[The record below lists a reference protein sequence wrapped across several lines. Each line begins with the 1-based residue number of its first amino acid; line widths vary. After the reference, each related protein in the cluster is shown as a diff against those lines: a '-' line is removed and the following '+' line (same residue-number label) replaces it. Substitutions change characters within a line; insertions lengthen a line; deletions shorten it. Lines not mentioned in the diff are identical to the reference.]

1 MVIKSIVLRIHF
13 IIKKKGDDPINNGK
27 ESDFRTVRGY
37 QLLNQKE
44 GQLTPAMEDYL
55 EMVYRLCM
63 KNDYVRVG
71 QLAEFLN
78 VKAPSASKMIVKL
91 SALGYLKYDR
101 YEIIQMTDMGKD
113 LGKYLLKRHETIEAF
128 LTLIHSPDPLEETEL
143 IEHSL
148 SVTTVTNLS
157 ALMEFFRTDGDMEKI
172 LEKVKNGDL

>member
-1 MVIKSIVLRIHF
+1 M
-13 IIKKKGDDPINNGK
+13 NNGK

-44 GQLTPAMEDYL
+44 GQLTSAMEDYL

-63 KNDYVRVG
+63 QNDYVRVG

-78 VKAPSASKMIVKL
+78 VKALSASKMIVKL
-91 SALGYLKYDR
+91 SAMGYLKYDR
-101 YEIIQMTDMGKD
+101 YEIIQMTDRGMD

-148 SVTTVTNLS
+148 SVTTVINLS
-157 ALMEFFRTDGDMEKI
+157 ALMEFFQTDGDMEKI
-172 LEKVKNGDL
+172 LAKVKNDDL

>member
-1 MVIKSIVLRIHF
+1 M
-13 IIKKKGDDPINNGK
+13 
-27 ESDFRTVRGY
+27 
-37 QLLNQKE
+37 NQKE
-44 GQLTPAMEDYL
+44 GQLTPAMENYL

-63 KNDYVRVG
+63 QNDYVRVG
-71 QLAEFLN
+71 QLADFLN

-91 SALGYLKYDR
+91 SDLGYLKYDR
-101 YEIIQMTDMGKD
+101 YEIIQMTDRGKV

-143 IEHSL
+143 IEHCL

-157 ALMEFFRTDGDMEKI
+157 ALMDFFRTDGGMEKI